1 VCLCLSNCER
11 TRFLHTAVLLLAKT
25 TNCRP
30 VDRNRLIILLQ
41 LTHMLADQSSLSEWR
56 ADKPNRKHLM
66 ASTRKNVFK
75 MTVFVI
81 FAFAACWTP
90 YFVIS
95 MVRIYSNY
103 RLRLKWPLVMAEL
116 LGLLHSAI
124 NPVVYV
130 MYSASAIRR
139 HFRCGRSEVVDM
151 ELATFRMTSA
161 SNCQM
166 NGSVVPRKS
175 SVVSCVGSIL
185 STSTPQRGLPSE
197 RASLVPSCDTFCGHA
212 SPVRVLWQRRC
223 ATLGKR
229 TSSCIPVH
237 KRTSGSVKVCQ
248 ERRVLLRQL
257 NSRTRHVVE
266 RVSTM

>member
-1 VCLCLSNCER
+1 MPFLPAYVVCIVEPP
-11 TRFLHTAVLLLAKT
+11 A
-25 TNCRP
+25 NCRP
-30 VDRNRLIILLQ
+30 VDRNRLLVMLQ
-41 LTHMLADQSSLSEWR
+41 LTHMLADQSRLSEWK
-56 ADKPNRKHLM
+56 ADKHNRKHLM

-103 RLRLKWPLVMAEL
+103 RLPLKGPLVVAEL

-124 NPVVYV
+124 NPVVYIT
-130 MYSASAIRR
+130 YSASAIRR
-139 HFRCGRSEVVDM
+139 HFRCGRSRKRRHPEVVDM
-151 ELATFRMTSA
+151 ELATFRVTSA
-161 SNCQM
+161 SNCQV

-175 SVVSCVGSIL
+175 SVASAVGSIL
-185 STSTPQRGLPSE
+185 STSTPQRGLPLK
-197 RASLVPSCDTFCGHA
+197 RASLVTSCDTFYGHA
-212 SPVRVLWQRRC
+212 SSARVLWQRRC
-223 ATLGKR
+223 ATLSKR
-229 TSSCIPVH
+229 TSNSIPVH
-237 KRTSGSVKVCQ
+237 KRTSCSVKVCQ
-248 ERRVLLRQL
+248 ERRVLLQNL